1 MSGLELPHGPVLFLS
16 LFGSVTPQGTVKPRR
31 VEPPGPG
38 WSGIVLP
45 PGRVG
50 SGLDFGQFGPA
61 ARCRRVVESRDPYRR
76 QVEKRRVWNRFAARA
91 RPSSFV

>member
-16 LFGSVTPQGTVKPRR
+16 LFGSVTPPGRVPLRVRSIALSRQVKSRCVRAVSFCRR
-31 VEPPGPG
+31 G

-50 SGLDFGQFGPA
+50 SGLEFAQFGPA
-61 ARCRRVVESRDPYRR
+61 AR
-76 QVEKRRVWNRFAARA
+76 
-91 RPSSFV
+91 